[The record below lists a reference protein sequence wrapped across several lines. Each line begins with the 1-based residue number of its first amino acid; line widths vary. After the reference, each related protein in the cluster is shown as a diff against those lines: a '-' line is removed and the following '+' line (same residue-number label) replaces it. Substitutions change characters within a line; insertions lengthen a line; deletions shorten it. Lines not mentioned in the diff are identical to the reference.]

1 MNSFQFEDAGIVVQV
16 HSQTKVSFLKDGLN
30 NNNKMMMKFTGIKD
44 EANSII
50 CQAQGRNV
58 SDL

>member
-44 EANSII
+44 EAWPE
-50 CQAQGRNV
+50 
-58 SDL
+58 